1 MTDQELEALA
11 KQAGFSVVRVVW
23 KSHKIHVNTLQP
35 ANYKE
40 LKAFYDLAY
49 EQGKLQGRRE
59 MELEYIQT
67 SSGR

>member
-11 KQAGFSVVRVVW
+11 KQAGFSKVRRVW
-23 KSHKIHVNTLQP
+23 KSHKIYVDTLQP